1 MDLHSQKCKI
11 DNLLVN
17 TSNIRIWHHIKPLF
31 RWCSHVTSELQT
43 LSSSKVW
50 PWSGLGSSRGPI
62 IEPDEASSVCTLE
75 LAKLASDGNFKI
87 YGMFMRIN
95 KGTLKLFHGWRW
107 GPHSQNFNH
116 LFVWWGM
123 WTFSGIS
130 ILFSEG
136 IDLQNTIESE
146 FEPIPYWVYEVC
158 VCLSLIFTGAGLLW
172 KLCNSKTVNVISD
185 LNWCHGSAWHVSYR

>member
-1 MDLHSQKCKI
+1 MLPASCRRC
-11 DNLLVN
+11 LAPRCGPGLVAGQQPGTN
-17 TSNIRIWHHIKPLF
+17 NWT
-31 RWCSHVTSELQT
+31 RWSIQCLY
-43 LSSSKVW
+43 
-50 PWSGLGSSRGPI
+50 
-62 IEPDEASSVCTLE
+62 

-185 LNWCHGSAWHVSYR
+185 LNWCHGWAWHVSYR

>member
-1 MDLHSQKCKI
+1 MLPASCRRCLAPRCGPGLMAGQQPGT
-11 DNLLVN
+11 NN
-17 TSNIRIWHHIKPLF
+17 WT
-31 RWCSHVTSELQT
+31 RWSIQCLY
-43 LSSSKVW
+43 
-50 PWSGLGSSRGPI
+50 LG
-62 IEPDEASSVCTLE
+62 AC
-75 LAKLASDGNFKI
+75 KLASDGYFKI

-130 ILFSEG
+130 ILRRHWSSKYNREW
-136 IDLQNTIESE
+136 IWTHSILSL
-146 FEPIPYWVYEVC
+146 WSVC
-158 VCLSLIFTGAGLLW
+158 VFKFNIYNIMSLASGAGLLW

>member
-1 MDLHSQKCKI
+1 MLPARCRRCLALRCGPD
-11 DNLLVN
+11 
-17 TSNIRIWHHIKPLF
+17 
-31 RWCSHVTSELQT
+31 
-43 LSSSKVW
+43 
-50 PWSGLGSSRGPI
+50 GLGSSQGPI

-136 IDLQNTIESE
+136 IDLKNTIEGE
-146 FEPIPYWVYEVC
+146 FKPIPYWVYEVC
-158 VCLSLIFTGAGLLW
+158 VFKFNIYNIESRPSIRRGPVMEVMQFQD
-172 KLCNSKTVNVISD
+172 S
-185 LNWCHGSAWHVSYR
+185 